1 MEVLLQRVL
10 VMILFAANLSLNHPG
25 ASQEA
30 TNCPLLPDSLLQK
43 IVKKIEL
50 SQYAKITPLLCADIN
65 ELNRISPDKF
75 EITTGRKNGEPVIC
89 LLESRDQPCKYV
101 LGKLDKTLS
110 PASALSSIFPSSMP
124 ISDVLNETVERLF
137 IRPSS
142 IIK

>member
-1 MEVLLQRVL
+1 MGALPRKILTVV
-10 VMILFAANLSLNHPG
+10 LFAVNLNFIHPA

-50 SQYAKITPLLCADIN
+50 SQHANITPLPCADIN
-65 ELNRISPDKF
+65 ELNRISPGNF

-89 LLESRDQPCKYV
+89 LLVSRDQPCRYV
-101 LGKLDKTLS
+101 LGKLDKTMS
-110 PASALSSIFPSSMP
+110 PASALSTIFPSSMP
-124 ISDVLNETVERLF
+124 INDILNETIERLF